1 LFREGYLAVDFFC
14 ALSGFVVASAYED
27 RLAAGMSL
35 PRFFETRI
43 IRLYPLLFLGTIIG
57 AVKMIGQMATHDDL
71 ALSTGH
77 FLIAIGSGLLVLP
90 VPVGSIYLFPL
101 NGPLWSLFLEIW
113 VNILFAIIL
122 FRLDNKA
129 LIAVAI
135 LAAVTIARNAF
146 LSGSANGG
154 GEWATV
160 YTDLA
165 RVLFSFSVGMLLF
178 RCRARARRISVGKAV
193 GALLALAALFL
204 FHPSG
209 TGAQILYDLACM
221 FIIIPLFVFAGSRC
235 RIGGRFAGMCSFL
248 GDISYPL
255 YIIHFP
261 LLGMSWFLARRI
273 HLDPIAFALTF
284 TSAIVI
290 LAALIGRYYDQ
301 PIRGAIGGWARARRP
316 ILAAR
321 Q

>member
-1 LFREGYLAVDFFC
+1 
-14 ALSGFVVASAYED
+14 
-27 RLAAGMSL
+27 
-35 PRFFETRI
+35 
-43 IRLYPLLFLGTIIG
+43 
-57 AVKMIGQMATHDDL
+57 
-71 ALSTGH
+71 
-77 FLIAIGSGLLVLP
+77 
-90 VPVGSIYLFPL
+90 
-101 NGPLWSLFLEIW
+101 
-113 VNILFAIIL
+113 
-122 FRLDNKA
+122 
-129 LIAVAI
+129 
-135 LAAVTIARNAF
+135 
-146 LSGSANGG
+146 
-154 GEWATV
+154 
-160 YTDLA
+160 
-165 RVLFSFSVGMLLF
+165 
-178 RCRARARRISVGKAV
+178 
-193 GALLALAALFL
+193 
-204 FHPSG
+204 
-209 TGAQILYDLACM
+209 M